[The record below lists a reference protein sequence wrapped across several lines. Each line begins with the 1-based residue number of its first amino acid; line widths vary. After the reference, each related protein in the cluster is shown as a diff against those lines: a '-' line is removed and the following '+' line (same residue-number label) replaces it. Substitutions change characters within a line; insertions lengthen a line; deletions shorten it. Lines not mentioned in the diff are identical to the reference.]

1 MKINVLPML
10 KRFLTAIFFVII
22 FVAANKLN
30 AQIIKGQAIIGQNLS
45 KVEGDRVNN
54 GIIRFNKPGLNIG
67 LGVLIP
73 LWSNFEANLEVL
85 YTQKGAYRR
94 NGPNPDSAKP
104 NYLTGLN
111 YAEVPLLIQYTDK
124 ERVSIGTGVSY
135 SRLVDAKWVVNGKTL
150 TESAN
155 DGYFSRDNLDWLL
168 DFKIRIWQ
176 QLKFNL
182 RYSYSLTSIWSGPDD
197 ALLETQAGEKQSS
210 DQRNSMVSFR
220 LIWVFNEKQS
230 KRNLDE

>member
-1 MKINVLPML
+1 MIKKIFPFIILLLILSFNV
-10 KRFLTAIFFVII
+10 
-22 FVAANKLN
+22 NLN

-54 GIIRFNKPGLNIG
+54 GIIRFNKPGINVG

-73 LWSNFEANLEVL
+73 AWGNFDINLEVL
-85 YTQKGAYRR
+85 YSQKGAYRR
-94 NGPNPDSAKP
+94 HGPNPDSAKP

-135 SRLVDAKWVVNGKTL
+135 SRLVDANWVVNGRTL
-150 TESAN
+150 SDNVN

-197 ALLETQAGEKQSS
+197 ALLETQAGEVQSS

-220 LIWVFNEKQS
+220 LIWVFNEQQS
-230 KRNLDE
+230 KRNLNE

>member
-1 MKINVLPML
+1 MIKKIFPFIILLLILSFNV
-10 KRFLTAIFFVII
+10 
-22 FVAANKLN
+22 NLN

-54 GIIRFNKPGLNIG
+54 GIIRFNKPGINVG

-73 LWSNFEANLEVL
+73 AWGNFDINLEVL
-85 YTQKGAYRR
+85 YSQKGAYRR

-135 SRLVDAKWVVNGKTL
+135 SRLVDANWVVNGRTL
-150 TESAN
+150 SDNVN

-197 ALLETQAGEKQSS
+197 ALLETQAGEVQSS

-220 LIWVFNEKQS
+220 LIWVFNEQQS
-230 KRNLDE
+230 KRNLNE

>member
-1 MKINVLPML
+1 MIKKIFPFIILLLILSFNV
-10 KRFLTAIFFVII
+10 
-22 FVAANKLN
+22 NLN

-54 GIIRFNKPGLNIG
+54 GIIRFNKPGINVG

-73 LWSNFEANLEVL
+73 AWGNFDIGLEVL
-85 YTQKGAYRR
+85 YSQKGAYRR

-135 SRLVDAKWVVNGKTL
+135 SRLVDANWVVNGRTL
-150 TESAN
+150 SDNVN

-197 ALLETQAGEKQSS
+197 ALLETQAGEVQSS

-220 LIWVFNEKQS
+220 LIWVFNEQQS
-230 KRNLDE
+230 KRNLNE